1 MAAPLRRAR
10 KLFVR
15 AEDVLQ
21 QIVDSSDEELS
32 PFEDEDES
40 QDQDYQPQVRRNS
53 HSSISDHNEDEELD
67 KEDKTQHPDPNTSM
81 PTQSP
86 CLTELLIANH
96 GEERGTENSD
106 EGMQT
111 QDKSQ
116 YPNPDTSSHDT
127 SEIELPVPE
136 LPVPTRNQEEG
147 KRLSRKRRRNQDL
160 WKKSKTKAL
169 TVSGKE
175 HTNWKGKI
183 IPAKS
188 IKNTKDC
195 SKFSQ
200 KKVYNVHTNKTAH
213 DTPKPDGRGT
223 NTKKG
228 FSEEVKGHIR
238 RHIKSFP
245 VVESHYCRADSKKQ
259 YLEAGLSIT
268 KIYELYVEFC
278 SEQGSTVVGFK
289 TSHADAEYIKVDVL
303 KRCTKTRQTKNAKTV
318 KTPET
323 ERLEVK
329 ALKQNGVA
337 RVSPNAAGDDDGS
350 HPHLSRSESSVA
362 RAAGYCRGLHNVR
375 RPRPVRVTVLRLRR
389 GVGGGAWVV
398 RAIVLGEKPNSVTAY
413 VFVVEPRQR
422 SWSRGKGRLV

>member
-1 MAAPLRRAR
+1 
-10 KLFVR
+10 
-15 AEDVLQ
+15 
-21 QIVDSSDEELS
+21 
-32 PFEDEDES
+32 
-40 QDQDYQPQVRRNS
+40 
-53 HSSISDHNEDEELD
+53 
-67 KEDKTQHPDPNTSM
+67 
-81 PTQSP
+81 
-86 CLTELLIANH
+86 
-96 GEERGTENSD
+96 
-106 EGMQT
+106 MQT
-111 QDKSQ
+111 QGKGQ

-127 SEIELPVPE
+127 SEIE

-195 SKFSQ
+195 SNNIRVQVCKTFYLDTLSVSQ

-268 KIYELYVEFC
+268 KMYELYVEFC

-329 ALKQNGVA
+329 ALKQVA
-337 RVSPNAAGDDDGS
+337 K
-350 HPHLSRSESSVA
+350 ESSEVG
-362 RAAGYCRGLHNVR
+362 RAESASGL
-375 RPRPVRVTVLRLRR
+375 L
-389 GVGGGAWVV
+389 
-398 RAIVLGEKPNSVTAY
+398 
-413 VFVVEPRQR
+413 
-422 SWSRGKGRLV
+422 

>member
-40 QDQDYQPQVRRNS
+40 QDQDYQPQVRGNRISVVHEANLY
-53 HSSISDHNEDEELD
+53 SDHNEDEELD
-67 KEDKTQHPDPNTSM
+67 KEYKTQHPYPNTSM

-111 QDKSQ
+111 QGKGQ

-127 SEIELPVPE
+127 SEIE

-169 TVSGKE
+169 TENVKNNSFSFFFD
-175 HTNWKGKI
+175 KGNNIRVQVCKTFYLDTL
-183 IPAKS
+183 S
-188 IKNTKDC
+188 V
-195 SKFSQ
+195 SQ

-213 DTPKPDGRGT
+213 DTPKPDVRGT

-245 VVESHYCRADSKKQ
+245 IVESHYCRADSKKQ

-268 KIYELYVEFC
+268 KMYELYVEFC

-303 KRCTKTRQTKNAKTV
+303 KRCTTTRQTKNAKTV

-329 ALKQNGVA
+329 ALKQ
-337 RVSPNAAGDDDGS
+337 
-350 HPHLSRSESSVA
+350 
-362 RAAGYCRGLHNVR
+362 
-375 RPRPVRVTVLRLRR
+375 
-389 GVGGGAWVV
+389 
-398 RAIVLGEKPNSVTAY
+398 
-413 VFVVEPRQR
+413 
-422 SWSRGKGRLV
+422 

>member
-96 GEERGTENSD
+96 GEERGTEDSD

-111 QDKSQ
+111 QGKGQ

-127 SEIELPVPE
+127 SEIELPVP
-136 LPVPTRNQEEG
+136 THNQEEG

-160 WKKSKTKAL
+160 LKKSKTKAL

-188 IKNTKDC
+188 IKNTRDC
-195 SKFSQ
+195 ISQ

-228 FSEEVKGHIR
+228 FSKEVKGHIR
-238 RHIKSFP
+238 RYIKSFP
-245 VVESHYCRADSKKQ
+245 VMESHYCRADSKKQ

-268 KIYELYVEFC
+268 KMYELYVEFC

-318 KTPET
+318 KTP
-323 ERLEVK
+323 
-329 ALKQNGVA
+329 
-337 RVSPNAAGDDDGS
+337 
-350 HPHLSRSESSVA
+350 
-362 RAAGYCRGLHNVR
+362 
-375 RPRPVRVTVLRLRR
+375 
-389 GVGGGAWVV
+389 
-398 RAIVLGEKPNSVTAY
+398 
-413 VFVVEPRQR
+413 
-422 SWSRGKGRLV
+422 